1 VEKNQK
7 AYTYFLLASLYFTQ
21 FLPFAFFITAL
32 PVIMRK
38 QGFTLEQ
45 IGYLYALGIPYALK
59 FIWAPFIDRGAGNPN
74 HYKKIVFIMTG
85 IYALITLAA
94 VWIKPGDHM
103 MALFALLFVGIT
115 ALATQDIAVDAIA
128 TRILKP
134 EQRGMGNGLQA
145 AGAFVGYFVG
155 GGIML
160 INYDRLGWEFTIIL
174 MAALLLLS
182 LIPLFFLHE
191 PALPVKS
198 RASLKDLWGFFDRKS
213 IYPLIIV
220 AIVAGIPLQAAYHKF
235 RPFLT
240 DAGLSTAD
248 IGFYIG
254 LVGMAS
260 GILVSLL
267 SGYLMKKIGTYKAFI
282 LILIGT
288 LTAFPALILPTLGY
302 TSPAYL
308 WLAVLLGG
316 GFSGAIH
323 ASTYALYMNFSRP
336 GREGT
341 DFTLQNAVAF
351 LAGSVFMPSAGAL
364 ADRLGYTYLYSAAM
378 LAQALLIV
386 FAVIMLIRKKS
397 VSRTSEVE
405 TKEIK
410 EAESTV
416 QV

>member
-1 VEKNQK
+1 VEKNNK
-7 AYTYFLLASLYFTQ
+7 AYKYFLLASLYFTQ
-21 FLPFAFFITAL
+21 FLPFAFFISAF
-32 PVIMRK
+32 PIIMRK

-94 VWIKPGDHM
+94 VWIKPGENM
-103 MALFALLFVGIT
+103 LGLFALLFVGIT

-134 EQRGMGNGLQA
+134 EERGMGNGLQA

-160 INYDRLGWEFTIIL
+160 INYDRLGWEFTIML

-182 LIPLFFLHE
+182 LIPLYFFHE

-213 IYPLIIV
+213 IYPLVIIS
-220 AIVAGIPLQAAYHKF
+220 IIAGIPLQAAYHKF
-235 RPFLT
+235 KPLLT
-240 DAGLSTAD
+240 DAGFSTSD

-267 SGYLMKKIGTYKAFI
+267 SGYLMKKIGIYKSFV
-282 LILIGT
+282 LILVLT
-288 LTAFPALILPTLGY
+288 LFAFPVLILPSMGFTGA
-302 TSPAYL
+302 PFI
-308 WLAVLLGG
+308 WFAVLLGG

-323 ASTYALYMNFSRP
+323 ASTYALFMNFARH

-341 DFTLQNAVAF
+341 DFTLQNAVSF
-351 LAGSVFMPSAGAL
+351 LVGMFVMSRAGAF
-364 ADRLGYTYLYSAAM
+364 ADVYGYTYLFF
-378 LAQALLIV
+378 LALFSHVLLIV
-386 FAVIMLIRKKS
+386 FILFMVFRNKMPTRLAQDIKVVKES
-397 VSRTSEVE
+397 ETSIPV
-405 TKEIK
+405 
-410 EAESTV
+410 
-416 QV
+416 